1 MKIAVITIGDEI
13 LTGFT
18 LNTNAGWIGQLLLKI
33 GAEVNTQLTISDNRE
48 EIVKYLEY
56 FTSEKFTHIIVTGGL
71 GPTHDDV
78 TPSAFYKYFDAKP
91 IFDIEYW
98 EWLKARFAKRNIK
111 IPEKNRNQAMR
122 PNIGNVIENP
132 RGSARGLYF
141 DHDGIK
147 YFALPGVPA
156 EMKGMMESGIIP
168 IIQEDSSKDIFVK
181 TIKTIGKGESAIAQ
195 EIEHLID
202 KYKKDV
208 KVAFLPQLSR
218 VDIRLF
224 SENEKKLDQFVR
236 EIQNSLVE
244 KIYGYDEDTLEETV
258 AKLLINY
265 KMTIATAESCTG
277 GLLAHRL
284 TNVSGS
290 SEYILGG
297 IVSYSNDVKIEKV
310 GVKKKTIVDYGS
322 VSEQTAGEMAKGIQ
336 DNFQTDIGIGITG
349 IAGPTGGSDEKPVG
363 LVYIGLAI
371 KDKLIVRRF
380 LFVKDR
386 KVNKLLSSQTAL
398 NMLRLELL
406 K

>member
-1 MKIAVITIGDEI
+1 MKIAVLTIGDEI
-13 LTGFT
+13 LSGFT
-18 LNTNAGWIGQLLLKI
+18 LNTNAAWIGQELLKI
-33 GAEVNTQLTISDNRE
+33 GTEVNTQLTISDNIE
-48 EIVKYLEY
+48 EIIKYLEY
-56 FTSEKFTHIIVTGGL
+56 FTSERYTHIIVTGGL

-91 IFDIEYW
+91 IFDKEYW
-98 EWLKARFAKRNIK
+98 ELLKARFAKRNIK
-111 IPEKNRNQAMR
+111 IPDKNRNQAMR
-122 PNIGNVIENP
+122 PDIGNVIGNP

-156 EMKGMMESGIIP
+156 EMKSMMESGIIP
-168 IIQEDSSKDIFVK
+168 IINEDYSKNIFVK

-195 EIEHLID
+195 EIWHLID
-202 KYKKDV
+202 KYKKYV

-224 SENEKKLDQFVR
+224 SENKKQFDQFVR
-236 EIQNSLVE
+236 ELKYSLDE
-244 KIYGYDEDTLEETV
+244 KIYGYDEDSLEDAV
-258 AKLLINY
+258 ANLLINN

-290 SEYILGG
+290 SEYMLGG
-297 IVSYSNDVKIEKV
+297 IVSYSNEVKIVKV
-310 GVKKKTIVDYGS
+310 GVNKETIIAHGA

-336 DNFQTDIGIGITG
+336 DKFQTDIGIGITG
-349 IAGPTGGSDEKPVG
+349 IAGPTGGTNEKPVG

-371 KDKLIVRRF
+371 KEKLIIKRF

-386 KVNKLLSSQTAL
+386 YINKLLSSQTAL